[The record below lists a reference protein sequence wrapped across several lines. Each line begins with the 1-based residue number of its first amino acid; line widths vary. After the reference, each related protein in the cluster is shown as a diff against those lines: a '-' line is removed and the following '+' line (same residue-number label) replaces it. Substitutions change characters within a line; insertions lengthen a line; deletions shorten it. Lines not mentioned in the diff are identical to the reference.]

1 MLMQLGNFV
10 FKNTTLSPQS
20 LSKSITA
27 NWPKQARYA
36 GRPALQF
43 TGIDTETLEIA
54 GVIYPF
60 SDITGTAKDL
70 DEINDMVTGGEKHI
84 LVTSAGDVLGQFGV
98 TGLNE
103 THTLLDKEGKS
114 EKIEFTINLVRT
126 DDERIDK
133 LL

>member
-1 MLMQLGNFV
+1 MLMQLGDFI
-10 FKNTTLSPQS
+10 FKRNTISPQS
-20 LSKSITA
+20 LSKSVSA

-43 TGIDTETLEIA
+43 TGINAETLEIA

-60 SDITGTAKDL
+60 SGITGTANDL
-70 DEINDMVTGGEKHI
+70 NKINDMVTGGEKHI
-84 LVTSAGDVLGQFGV
+84 LTSSSGDVLGQFAI
-98 TGLNE
+98 TSINE
-103 THTLLDKEGKS
+103 THTLLDRQGKA
-114 EKIEFTINLVRT
+114 EKIEFTIHLVRT